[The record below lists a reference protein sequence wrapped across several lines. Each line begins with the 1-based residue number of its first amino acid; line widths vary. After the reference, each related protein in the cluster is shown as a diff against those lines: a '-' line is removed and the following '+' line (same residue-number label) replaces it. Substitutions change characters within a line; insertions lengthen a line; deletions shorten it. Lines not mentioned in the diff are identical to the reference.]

1 VKFIKTLEDFYLN
14 ETLKTTDIDLTYNNV
29 KEELSLLRYDFSIS
43 KNANNTIVI
52 QLNNVDKS
60 QLFNL
65 LIDNLSNLMTDRHGW
80 IPSKMKMINISGM
93 ENSMKYDVK
102 YLRNNFIY
110 LKTIINTYEAKYDK
124 LIDDA
129 PVKII
134 DKEN

>member
-1 VKFIKTLEDFYLN
+1 MKFIKTLEDFYLN